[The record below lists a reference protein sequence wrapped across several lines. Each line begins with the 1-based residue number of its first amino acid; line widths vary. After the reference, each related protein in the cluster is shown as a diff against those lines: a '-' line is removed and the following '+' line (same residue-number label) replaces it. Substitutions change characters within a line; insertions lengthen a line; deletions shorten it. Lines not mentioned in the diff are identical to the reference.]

1 MHVWYSIQ
9 IDRELELEPLM
20 HVCVCVCVSVCL
32 AINVIAEIP
41 KYEALSI
48 SADLVS
54 SIALVVDLGRTL
66 VHSLHSQ
73 G

>member
-9 IDRELELEPLM
+9 IDRELEPLM
-20 HVCVCVCVSVCL
+20 HVCVCFSVLSHQCYCSNISL
-32 AINVIAEIP
+32 ML

-54 SIALVVDLGRTL
+54 SIALDVDLGRTL

-73 G
+73 D